1 MRASALDLLAALT
14 GASTEVPALEAA
26 GFGMPGL
33 TGVERGRGPWDVLTT
48 ADAPALTGSEL
59 TFVAL
64 TDGTLVVD
72 ADVPD
77 GSVSALADALE
88 QELGPPYEAAAVR
101 NESGTW
107 TVAAHAV
114 LIAPAGPADAET
126 AELARVDGVVSA
138 RLDDSEVDARTAPPG
153 LVALLDGVDGDAA
166 LIAERLD
173 EATWVARRWAL

>member
-1 MRASALDLLAALT
+1 MRASALNLLASLA
-14 GASTEVPALEAA
+14 GGSTEVPALEAA

-33 TGVERGRGPWDVLTT
+33 TGVERARGPWDVLTT

-77 GSVSALADALE
+77 GSVSPLADALE

-114 LIAPAGPADAET
+114 LIAPAGPADADT
-126 AELARVDGVVSA
+126 AELARVDGVVTA
-138 RLDDSEVDARTAPPG
+138 RLDDSDVDARTAPPG
-153 LVALLDGVDGDAA
+153 LLALLDFVDGDAA
-166 LIAERLD
+166 LTAERLD
-173 EATWVARRWAL
+173 EATWVAQRWAL

>member
-1 MRASALDLLAALT
+1 MRASALNLLAALG

-26 GFGMPGL
+26 GLAMPGL

-48 ADAPALTGSEL
+48 ADAPELPGSEL

-64 TDGTLVVD
+64 PDGTLVVD

-77 GSVSALADALE
+77 GSVSPLADALE

-101 NESGTW
+101 SESGTW

-114 LIAPAGPADAET
+114 LVAPAGPADADT
-126 AELARVDGVVSA
+126 AELARVDGVVTA
-138 RLDDSEVDARTAPPG
+138 RLDDSEIDAHKAPPG

-166 LIAERLD
+166 LTAERLD
-173 EATWVARRWAL
+173 ETTWVAQRWAL